1 VEVTFIRFGT
11 SSPGVFGFWVSL
23 ISAICMVVTATA
35 HGTERDVMSQQKST
49 PVPAP
54 DEVGRLYDRL
64 ALSAAA
70 TFGNNLHFG
79 YWDDPDGD
87 VPFSEAADRLTDI
100 ITEKLKIKPGSHV
113 LDVGCGVGGPGVRLA
128 RNTGARVTGISVS
141 REQVTL
147 ANSLAESAGLA
158 ERVVFQQADAM
169 KMPFPAQSFDAVM
182 ALESIPHM
190 PDRGQVLTQICRSLR
205 PGGRLALTDIY
216 ERAPI
221 PASKRPAVDRIIN
234 NDFKATLVQAEDY
247 PPLLRNAGL
256 WFEEILD
263 ISEQSCSK
271 SLLWMLERINVAGP
285 DFEAMFGDGMP
296 GRADI
301 ADVIDIPE
309 LGYLVLAAKRPER

>member
-1 VEVTFIRFGT
+1 
-11 SSPGVFGFWVSL
+11 
-23 ISAICMVVTATA
+23 M
-35 HGTERDVMSQQKST
+35 
-49 PVPAP
+49 
-54 DEVGRLYDRL
+54 
-64 ALSAAA
+64 
-70 TFGNNLHFG
+70 
-79 YWDDPDGD
+79 
-87 VPFSEAADRLTDI
+87 
-100 ITEKLKIKPGSHV
+100 
-113 LDVGCGVGGPGVRLA
+113 
-128 RNTGARVTGISVS
+128 
-141 REQVTL
+141 
-147 ANSLAESAGLA
+147 
-158 ERVVFQQADAM
+158 
-169 KMPFPAQSFDAVM
+169 
-182 ALESIPHM
+182 
-190 PDRGQVLTQICRSLR
+190 
-205 PGGRLALTDIY
+205 TDIY

-271 SLLWMLERINVAGP
+271 SLLWMLERINEAGP